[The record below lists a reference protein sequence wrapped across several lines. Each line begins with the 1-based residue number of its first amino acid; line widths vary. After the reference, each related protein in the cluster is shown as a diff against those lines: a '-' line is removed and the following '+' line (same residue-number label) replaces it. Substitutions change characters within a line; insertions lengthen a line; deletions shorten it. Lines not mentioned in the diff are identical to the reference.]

1 MQIVMCI
8 QCLLRELGEPESRNC
23 LVSAQWALWV
33 EQTGVWAE
41 ERSLGNAGQRHIS
54 EYAIFLQ
61 VHTFDPFLST
71 GTEAAVQGR
80 PGLQFHP
87 VGILGSADGRV
98 GSGGPEHWQSLE
110 NIMTDMGHEWLEVT
124 NKLPV
129 DEKAQTFVFPAA
141 RTVGAGR
148 DEPGFC
154 ICSPSCFSLM
164 AVAGKGQDQDW
175 A

>member
-1 MQIVMCI
+1 M
-8 QCLLRELGEPESRNC
+8 
-23 LVSAQWALWV
+23 
-33 EQTGVWAE
+33 WAE
-41 ERSLGNAGQRHIS
+41 ERFLGDAGRRHIS
-54 EYAIFLQ
+54 EYAILPQ

-141 RTVGAGR
+141 R
-148 DEPGFC
+148 EQ
-154 ICSPSCFSLM
+154 L
-164 AVAGKGQDQDW
+164 GQDEMSQVSASALPPVFHLW
-175 A
+175 QLLEKFRIKTGRERLGLFERLPCLKWSRNKVTCFVVCIA